1 MGEFHLASFSWS
13 VMNLCMVKFFDSI
26 VNSTRV
32 VSKASSALVVV
43 LSVIAS
49 NVMNDDD
56 LWLLKKWISEK
67 NRILIFG
74 LVLLFWISE
83 WAKCN
88 IVGFG
93 SSFYRVDLLFSWQKF
108 SSNQIDFLVK
118 FVWQMFCVLV
128 LQDVCSSM
136 LSCFLRLN
144 S

>member
-56 LWLLKKWISEK
+56 LWLLKK
-67 NRILIFG
+67 
-74 LVLLFWISE
+74 
-83 WAKCN
+83 
-88 IVGFG
+88 
-93 SSFYRVDLLFSWQKF
+93 
-108 SSNQIDFLVK
+108 
-118 FVWQMFCVLV
+118 
-128 LQDVCSSM
+128 
-136 LSCFLRLN
+136 
-144 S
+144 

>member
-13 VMNLCMVKFFDSI
+13 VMNLCMVKFFDST

-32 VSKASSALVVV
+32 VSIISIGFV